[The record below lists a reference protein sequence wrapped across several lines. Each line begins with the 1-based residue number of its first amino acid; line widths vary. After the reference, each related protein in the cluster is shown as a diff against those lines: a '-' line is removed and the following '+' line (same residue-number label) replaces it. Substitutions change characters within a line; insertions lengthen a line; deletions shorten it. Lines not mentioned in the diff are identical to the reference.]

1 MFLGFTAL
9 ACTFTMTRCKLWVA
23 PRHVLGY
30 SDSAAA
36 SVCSVCSKHPNL
48 GSGFNCSNQLEPVSY
63 VWGGGVVAVAGKI
76 SMMPMALG
84 TADL

>member
-1 MFLGFTAL
+1 M
-9 ACTFTMTRCKLWVA
+9 KLWVA

-30 SDSAAA
+30 TIQLQPVFAQFVQNIQTLA
-36 SVCSVCSKHPNL
+36 P
-48 GSGFNCSNQLEPVSY
+48 GSTAPNQLEPVSY
-63 VWGGGVVAVAGKI
+63 VLGRVVAVAGKI